1 MKKTMF
7 VLLVLF
13 FIIGILSACKQQKTN
28 SKEAFS
34 SNLQSSGIVSQE
46 NKAEISYLH
55 DFTIED
61 SNGNALITNSDVEFV
76 EYNYEERNG
85 HYIQLY
91 FTSAGKDKFA
101 QVTRDNMGN
110 QIYIRIDGETV
121 SQPTINAEITDGIAV
136 IVGLDEQE
144 VLDIYDKLT

>member
-28 SKEAFS
+28 SNSDFS
-34 SNLQSSGIVSQE
+34 SSLQSSGIVSQE

-110 QIYIRIDGETV
+110 QICIKIDGETV
-121 SQPTINAEITDGIAV
+121 SQPTINTEITDGIAI

>member
-1 MKKTMF
+1 MKKTIYA
-7 VLLVLF
+7 LLALF
-13 FIIGILSACKQQKTN
+13 FIIGILSACKQQNPN
-28 SKEAFS
+28 SNSDFS
-34 SNLQSSGIVSQE
+34 SNLQSSEIVSQE
-46 NKAEISYLH
+46 NKAAISYLH

-61 SNGNALITNSDVEFV
+61 SSGAALITNSDVEFV
-76 EYNYEERNG
+76 ERGYDERNG

-101 QVTRDNMGN
+101 QITRDNMGN
-110 QIYIRIDGETV
+110 QLFIKVDGETV